1 MARFRYTAKSMSGK
15 TKRGTVEALTENA
28 LVQELKEREKGKYI
42 RQCFWICEK
51 VSVCPMLWRAKSV
64 FRI

>member
-28 LVQELKEREKGKYI
+28 LIQELKKQDLYLVEAKKPDRGKGLS
-42 RQCFWICEK
+42 E
-51 VSVCPMLWRAKSV
+51 A
-64 FRI
+64 